1 MKTESNLNKNLRDNN
16 ARLLILF
23 IFWPFLGFLLSL
35 KDFQNKFNQKI
46 ILFFCV
52 LFGLLFYINPLQD
65 GQRRADM
72 LKEAYTQPF
81 EMAFNSFDNL
91 YKESL
96 DFIEPLIVFTV
107 SRFTDYHGVL
117 FGIYAFIFGGLMIYY
132 LNRVYQH
139 YLKFPNK
146 NALIFLILLIFVNPI
161 NEINGFRMWTAA
173 WIFSVG
179 VINYLHE
186 ARWRHILFAS
196 IAMFLHFSFG
206 PLIVLLLIYKLLGNR
221 TLLFA
226 ILAIIT
232 FFIAELNIK
241 QVHTIA
247 EHISPA
253 TGSKINAY
261 TDERYIEKVANLKN
275 QSAWFVTLNQ
285 KGILYYTVA
294 LLVIIYVRTRGVFK
308 NRVTDNFY
316 SFTLLLL
323 SFANISALLPSGG
336 RFYTIF
342 NIFAFTTGLLYY
354 VYEVKKEKIE
364 LINWIGLPI
373 VFLFVIFT
381 FRLFTD
387 PASIFL
393 FGPSFFMPT
402 AFFENT
408 SLQSLLF

>member
-161 NEINGFRMWTAA
+161 NEIN
-173 WIFSVG
+173 
-179 VINYLHE
+179 
-186 ARWRHILFAS
+186 
-196 IAMFLHFSFG
+196 
-206 PLIVLLLIYKLLGNR
+206 
-221 TLLFA
+221 
-226 ILAIIT
+226 
-232 FFIAELNIK
+232 
-241 QVHTIA
+241 
-247 EHISPA
+247 
-253 TGSKINAY
+253 
-261 TDERYIEKVANLKN
+261 
-275 QSAWFVTLNQ
+275 
-285 KGILYYTVA
+285 
-294 LLVIIYVRTRGVFK
+294 
-308 NRVTDNFY
+308 
-316 SFTLLLL
+316 
-323 SFANISALLPSGG
+323 
-336 RFYTIF
+336 
-342 NIFAFTTGLLYY
+342 
-354 VYEVKKEKIE
+354 
-364 LINWIGLPI
+364 
-373 VFLFVIFT
+373 
-381 FRLFTD
+381 
-387 PASIFL
+387 
-393 FGPSFFMPT
+393 
-402 AFFENT
+402 
-408 SLQSLLF
+408 

>member
-1 MKTESNLNKNLRDNN
+1 MKTQSILNKNLRDNN

-23 IFWPFLGFLLSL
+23 IFWPFLGFLLAL
-35 KDFQNKFNQKI
+35 KNFQNKFNQKI
-46 ILFFCV
+46 ILIFFV
-52 LFGLLFYINPLQD
+52 LFGLLFYVNPLQD
-65 GQRRADM
+65 GQRRTDG
-72 LKEAYTQPF
+72 LKEAYNQPF
-81 EMAFNSFDNL
+81 EMAFNTFDNL

-107 SRFTDYHGVL
+107 SRFTDFHGVL
-117 FGIYAFIFGGLMIYY
+117 FGVYAFIFGGLMIYY
-132 LNRVYQH
+132 LNRVH
-139 YLKFPNK
+139 LHFLKFPNI
-146 NALIFLILLIFVNPI
+146 NAFIFLILLIFVNPI
-161 NEINGFRMWTAA
+161 NGINGFRMWTAA

-186 ARWRHILFAS
+186 AKWRHILFAS

-206 PLIVLLLIYKLLGNR
+206 PLIVLLFIYKLLGNR
-221 TLLFA
+221 ALLFA

-241 QVHTIA
+241 QVQSIA
-247 EHISPA
+247 KLISPA
-253 TGSKINAY
+253 TETKISAY
-261 TDERYIEKVANLKN
+261 TNEDYIEKVALLQN

-294 LLVIIYVRTRGVFK
+294 LLVIIYVRTKGVFK

-342 NIFAFTTGLLYY
+342 NIFVFTTGVLYY
-354 VYEVKKEKIE
+354 VYELKNKKLE
-364 LINWIGLPI
+364 LINWIGLPLVI
-373 VFLFVIFT
+373 LFVIFS

-387 PASIFL
+387 PASLYL

-408 SLQSLLF
+408 SLQSILF

>member
-241 QVHTIA
+241 QVQTIA

-261 TDERYIEKVANLKN
+261 TDERYIEKVSNYKN
-275 QSAWFVTLNQ
+275 KSAWFVTLNQ
-285 KGILYYTVA
+285 KGMLYYTVA
-294 LLVIIYVRTRGVFK
+294 LLVIIYVRTKGVFK

-323 SFANISALLPSGG
+323 SFANISALLPSGA

-373 VFLFVIFT
+373 VFLFVIFS
-381 FRLFTD
+381 FRVFTD

-393 FGPSFFMPT
+393 FGPSFFMPI